1 MAECP
6 VDVHFLYLPWDLER
20 FELWI
25 WLILFL
31 AHSHS
36 SISTDRKKGYSL
48 VCFSKKERKV
58 VEYTGGLH
66 TIHYS
71 IPSVPHHISSW
82 LVTDFSPFTT
92 TVVTSFFFIY
102 IFAYHYTNYRA
113 LVAEL
118 VWEIEVQFG
127 RGALFLLTALV
138 IFCCYPHRLME
149 MVLDWWSVCHG
160 ECFKT
165 AGCMLGQTLWGW

>member
-92 TVVTSFFFIY
+92 TVVTSFFYIY
-102 IFAYHYTNYRA
+102 FCIPLYQLSCIGGTAGLRD
-113 LVAEL
+113 
-118 VWEIEVQFG
+118 
-127 RGALFLLTALV
+127 RGAVWSWCLVLVDCLGHFLLLPTQTDGDG
-138 IFCCYPHRLME
+138 FGLM
-149 MVLDWWSVCHG
+149 
-160 ECFKT
+160 K
-165 AGCMLGQTLWGW
+165 CMSWRMF